1 MLKLDPKNTELL
13 SQKQTILNKEI
24 EETRNKLAILK
35 DTKEETDKKMA
46 EGTKIN
52 EENYRALQR
61 EIINTESKL
70 KQLQLAEDPF
80 YKFGKNAE
88 ELGNKISN
96 VSSKIDN
103 LSSKLTTR
111 LTLPVAGIAT
121 AGIAYNAQIEK
132 YTKSF
137 ETFLGDAEEAGKV
150 VNKIKEDASKTPF
163 DTANLIQANQ
173 MLISTNENAD
183 NAREVILAL
192 GDAVTAT
199 GGGNA
204 ELTRMAANLQQIK
217 NAGQATAL
225 DIKQFAYAGIDIY
238 GLLAAYTGKT
248 VAEVK
253 DMTVSYEV
261 LTEALKSA
269 SKQGGKY
276 YNAMN
281 DASETL
287 TGQTNQLTAEVK
299 SMSGE
304 LTKGLMPVAKKVVGK
319 AKELIQK
326 FNSLSD
332 SEKENIVR
340 IGLMV
345 AAAGPLLKILGTTGK
360 VIGTTVKGVGIFTQA
375 VGVMTTKTESG
386 TKSVDNLAKILKGLT
401 SPAGIAAVGIT
412 AAVGIILIEMK
423 KAEEQTRKAYEGMGR
438 AASEYIQGIESAE
451 SYLGSFNST
460 LFASSEEQQK
470 LQENMDEVQA
480 GITAICKKASD
491 ERRDYTQEE
500 IKQLDE
506 YFTKLKELK
515 DREIEIQMQVS
526 GAITQQAKSNSENFS
541 GSLEEYKVL
550 SQKWIK
556 TAKEQA
562 KSTIDLIEEGAIQE
576 IALLNQKYSTEE
588 SRQSEAY
595 QAELKNI
602 NDRKQEKIQL
612 AQQEV
617 AEVTSAYSSE
627 YTQKLQADTEYL
639 NSTKDLNEKMKAEKQ
654 KLKDEL
660 VSISE
665 DLLKSEEQKRA
676 AAQEALLKYQLKTG
690 DIWKEYA
697 KNMDEAQ
704 AEQLGTWLAMQVDTE
719 VKGGEI
725 SKETKELVDALIESY
740 DTLPQKTRESMKNA
754 MTPMLEEMEKSEPQ
768 LYAKASGIAGGILSN
783 LKKAFDIHSPSKKTR
798 KIFQYVG
805 EGELLGLQDTEKK
818 IYDEVD
824 KINKNIVGR
833 LNGIDTNVNM
843 GALQQSV
850 IDKTRTIFTTPN
862 IVINANDELTASKIN
877 TIIDTL
883 NRRLGSQY

>member
-24 EETRNKLAILK
+24 EQTRSKLAILK
-35 DTKEETDKKMA
+35 EAKEEADKKMA

-70 KQLQLAEDPF
+70 KKLELAEDPF
-80 YKFGKNAE
+80 YKFGKNAD
-88 ELGNKISN
+88 ELGNKINN
-96 VSSKIDN
+96 VSSKIDS
-103 LSSKLTTR
+103 LGSKLTTR

-137 ETFLGDAEEAGKV
+137 ETFLGDAEEAQKV

-163 DTANLIQANQ
+163 DTADLIQANQ

-183 NAREVILAL
+183 DARAVILAL

-253 DMTVSYEV
+253 DMTVSYDV
-261 LTEALKSA
+261 LTEALKKANSE
-269 SKQGGKY
+269 GGKY

-287 TGQTNQLTAEVK
+287 TGQTNQLKAEVK
-299 SMSGE
+299 GMVGE
-304 LTKGLMPVAKKVVGK
+304 LTKGLMPVAKSVVGK

-345 AAAGPLLKILGTTGK
+345 AAAGPLLKILGTVGK
-360 VIGTTVKGVGIFTQA
+360 VIGTTVKGVGTFTEA
-375 VGVMTTKTESG
+375 IGVMTSKTKSG
-386 TKSVDNLAKILKGLT
+386 KTSVDNLAKILQGLT

-423 KAEEQTRKAYEGMGR
+423 KAEEQTRKAYEEMGS
-438 AASEYIQGIESAE
+438 AASEYIQGINNAE
-451 SYLGSFNST
+451 SYLSSFNST

-515 DREIEIQMQVS
+515 DREVEIQMQVS

-562 KSTIDLIEEGAIQE
+562 KATIDLIEEGAIQE

-617 AEVTSAYSSE
+617 AEVTSVYSSE

-676 AAQEALLKYQLKTG
+676 TAQEALLKYQLKTG

-697 KNMDEAQ
+697 KNMDDAQ

-798 KIFQYVG
+798 EIFKYVG
-805 EGELLGLQDTEKK
+805 EGELLGLQDTEKE

-824 KINKNIVGR
+824 KINKNIMGK